1 MTIGQQLKQLDEETK
16 AIKEARLSLLAELA
30 ELDKREEEQTNE

>member
-1 MTIGQQLKQLDEETK
+1 MTIGQQLKQLDEEVK
-16 AIKEARLSLLAELA
+16 AIKEERLLLLAELA

>member
-1 MTIGQQLKQLDEETK
+1 MTIGQQIRT
-16 AIKEARLSLLAELA
+16 IKEQTEQIRAINAMLEQELA